1 MYSQTHYCPNF
12 LLHPTALIHF
22 DGAALR
28 PVFPL
33 QSGSN
38 SSSPSLSAMAH
49 TPRFHLHYLG
59 SALPIYLPPPPL
71 YLVYSHW
78 SSLLIIGTGLLKH
91 GSYAIP
97 LLKTIHG
104 SPTSTVHSPGS
115 SAWLSTSALTTVQSI
130 TCVYTKPRPGSST
143 VVPAH
148 WCTLSL

>member
-49 TPRFHLHYLG
+49 TPGFHLHYLG
-59 SALPIYLPPPPL
+59 SALPIYLPPPT
-71 YLVYSHW
+71 
-78 SSLLIIGTGLLKH
+78 SLSCLFTLIFSIDYRNRIAEAWIICH
-91 GSYAIP
+91 
-97 LLKTIHG
+97 
-104 SPTSTVHSPGS
+104 S
-115 SAWLSTSALTTVQSI
+115 SAQNYPWFSNIYSPQPRLLSMAFNISTDNSSEHHL
-130 TCVYTKPRPGSST
+130 CV
-143 VVPAH
+143 H
-148 WCTLSL
+148 